1 MLSRRTF
8 TQAIAAAAA
17 LVTVPAQADERVIGD
32 DAIRDILRRRIDAQ
46 KRSVGMAVGVVCERH
61 RRFVNWGRARLA
73 DPEPVTSDTV
83 FEIGSIT
90 KVFTALLLA
99 NMVRHGEVAFDDPV
113 IRHLPGDFKLPDHG
127 RPITLADLAT
137 HTAGLPRMPV
147 FGGEPF
153 SMAWR
158 QNLARYTTA
167 EFKNWLAA
175 GHPALLRLSRS
186 KLHKIL
192 RQGELRPHKIR
203 YYVEKRDPD
212 FEIKMASVLHVYKEV
227 EIANEYRRTEGGRQL
242 GMVTISYD
250 EKPGIQALATTTPDR
265 PPVVGTH
272 PGHLRDGEYVR
283 LGTVSLLAG
292 LDLHSGRVTET
303 VSDTHN
309 SSDFIA
315 FLQKLDRAYP
325 EHHQIRLVL
334 DNHSAH
340 ISKETRGYL
349 QTMPQRFVFVFTP
362 KHGSWLNLIENQ
374 FSKMTRTMLRG
385 IRVDSKQE
393 LIDRIH
399 QYFEEIN
406 AAPVVFR
413 WKYKLE
419 EIIIV

>member
-1 MLSRRTF
+1 MPFPKKRRALQFTEDELRKLEAIRKSRTEEKCRSHRAAFLLDSLSGQSDQT
-8 TQAIAAAAA
+8 IAEHHHISRGTVVLCIQKCLEFGVDAA
-17 LVTVPAQADERVIGD
+17 LAELPRSGKPRQLPD
-32 DAIRDILRRRIDAQ
+32 DAIAWVQHCASQ
-46 KRSVGMAVGVVCERH
+46 KPKELGYSYEL
-61 RRFVNWGRARLA
+61 W
-73 DPEPVTSDTV
+73 TYQ
-83 FEIGSIT
+83 
-90 KVFTALLLA
+90 LLHA
-99 NMVRHGEVAFDDPV
+99 HVRQHCV
-113 IRHLPGDFKLPDHG
+113 
-127 RPITLADLAT
+127 
-137 HTAGLPRMPV
+137 
-147 FGGEPF
+147 
-153 SMAWR
+153 
-158 QNLARYTTA
+158 
-167 EFKNWLAA
+167 AA
-175 GHPALLRLSRS
+175 GHPALLKLSRS

-227 EIANEYRRTEGGRQL
+227 EIVNEYRRGEAARQL

-272 PGHLRDGEYVR
+272 PSHLRDGEYVR

-309 SSDFIA
+309 SGNFIA
-315 FLQKLDRAYP
+315 FLQKLDSAYP

-385 IRVDSKQE
+385 IRVASKQE

-406 AAPVVFR
+406 SAPVVFR
-413 WKYKLE
+413 WKYKMDE
-419 EIIIV
+419 VIIV